1 MNPVPI
7 TLEGPEPKH
16 YLRRIRDILAGV
28 GLVTVVVGLVL
39 LFT

>member
-1 MNPVPI
+1 MNRYPI

-28 GLVTVVVGLVL
+28 GLATMIVAIGYLWA
-39 LFT
+39 